1 MCDVIFLEQPLYST
15 SSMQLMS
22 GRSLCQ
28 ILLVGVFA
36 SRFCT
41 AFDAELE
48 CRSSC
53 EGLEESR
60 KVCVSNAFAGLF
72 WLRCFALLPLSQ
84 VWGSGSSAVHP
95 FKCFKCGWCR
105 HFEGLCS
112 HSLCEHYAWIDLAC
126 FTYASIQSMCSNS
139 SISWSHIR
147 GRQWWTWKECRSAG
161 WSATSHAP
169 WHEISSDLSCTFVMC
184 TYVFLIASLSAQ
196 RNFLVHHGPST
207 KSHMRAL
214 APPRTQGSLF
224 ITYDQTLISRG
235 CRLGHWGL
243 FQGPWVNSLQCSSGQ
258 ECSQASTLAPGL
270 VSSQVGGH
278 RLFTFWGWNTQGL
291 WMKWMQG
298 AFASRLK
305 QRTPNLTPGKL
316 PFPALKVQRTHTL
329 RLMSMCLV

>member
-28 ILLVGVFA
+28 ILLVGV
-36 SRFCT
+36 
-41 AFDAELE
+41 
-48 CRSSC
+48 SSC
-53 EGLEESR
+53 EGLKESR

-84 VWGSGSSAVHP
+84 LWGSGSSTVHMLQMWMMQTFRMFVLWALCVNWP
-95 FKCFKCGWCR
+95 SLFHFRFDTKYVFKLF
-105 HFEGLCS
+105 H
-112 HSLCEHYAWIDLAC
+112 
-126 FTYASIQSMCSNS
+126 
-139 SISWSHIR
+139 SWSHIR
-147 GRQWWTWKECRSAG
+147 GRQWWTWKECRYAG

-169 WHEISSDLSCTFVMC
+169 WHEISSDLSCTFIMC

-224 ITYDQTLISRG
+224 TTYDQTLISRG